1 MEWNRRNI
9 WTVIL
14 LSCFVFWAMLL
25 AGINAVA

>member
-14 LSCFVFWAMLL
+14 LSCFVFWVMLL
-25 AGINAVA
+25 TGINAVA